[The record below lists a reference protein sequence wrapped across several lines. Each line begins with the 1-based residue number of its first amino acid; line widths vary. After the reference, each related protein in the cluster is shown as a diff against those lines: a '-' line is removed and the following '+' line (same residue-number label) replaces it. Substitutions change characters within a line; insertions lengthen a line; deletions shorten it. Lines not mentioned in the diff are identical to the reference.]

1 MNADECGRS
10 KGLGP
15 FRRLV
20 AIDLSYIYPLGHYL
34 YICMHY
40 CPKVRYNLAPYVAT
54 RHCLRELIAA
64 EMDIPVLQTQAIV
77 CV

>member
-20 AIDLSYIYPLGHYL
+20 AIDLSDIYPLGHYL
-34 YICMHY
+34 YMY
-40 CPKVRYNLAPYVAT
+40 AL
-54 RHCLRELIAA
+54 LS
-64 EMDIPVLQTQAIV
+64 
-77 CV
+77 